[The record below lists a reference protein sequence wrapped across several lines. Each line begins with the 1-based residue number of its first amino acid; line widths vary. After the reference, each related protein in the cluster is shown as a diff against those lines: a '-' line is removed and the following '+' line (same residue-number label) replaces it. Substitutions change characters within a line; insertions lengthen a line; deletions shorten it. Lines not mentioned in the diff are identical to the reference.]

1 MIVALNIVFL
11 GIGLIVWIGLAIY
24 LLIDTRKKVKLLAE
38 KSDIYYP
45 FQCVKCHNIKEYSYA
60 KYMQIVKNPRNKFT
74 TFTSIR
80 NQYLFHCEQCN
91 KSHYQEIL
99 YGRLTPNTKF
109 IQERRKIV
117 IIFLLKEFAL
127 AFLVTA
133 ILRLSGVIPQ

>member
-1 MIVALNIVFL
+1 MTLNIVFL

-38 KSDIYYP
+38 KFNIFYP
-45 FQCVKCHNIKEYSYA
+45 FQCVKCNRVKEYSDA
-60 KYMQIVKNPRNKFT
+60 EYMQIVKKPRNKFT

-80 NQYLFHCEQCN
+80 NQYLFHCEQCD

-109 IQERRKIV
+109 IQERRKI
-117 IIFLLKEFAL
+117 IIMFLLKEFAL

-133 ILRLSGVIPQ
+133 ILGLSGIIPQ